1 MTGSSSATTTPAP
14 KIVARGVEKR
24 FETMHGPVDAVTG
37 FDLDVA
43 TGEVVCIVGPSGC
56 GKSTFLRI
64 LAGLED
70 ATGGRIEVRRD
81 DPGKPENA
89 VVFQEYAIFPWKSV
103 HDNVAFG
110 LRMRGVP
117 RKERDA
123 VAGHWISRVG
133 LTRFA
138 RAYPSQLSG
147 GMKQRVAIARA
158 LAYDSE
164 LLLMD
169 EPLGALDAQTRLTLQ
184 EELLRLWDETG
195 KTVVY
200 VTHGLEEAVLLADR
214 VVVMTA
220 HPGTVK
226 TIIDVDLPRPRSIE
240 TTATAAF
247 AALTGRLWEA
257 LRDEVARAEET
268 LA

>member
-1 MTGSSSATTTPAP
+1 
-14 KIVARGVEKR
+14 
-24 FETMHGPVDAVTG
+24 
-37 FDLDVA
+37 
-43 TGEVVCIVGPSGC
+43 
-56 GKSTFLRI
+56 
-64 LAGLED
+64 
-70 ATGGRIEVRRD
+70 
-81 DPGKPENA
+81 
-89 VVFQEYAIFPWKSV
+89 
-103 HDNVAFG
+103 
-110 LRMRGVP
+110 MRGVP
-117 RKERDA
+117 RQERDA
-123 VAGHWISRVG
+123 VADHWIARVG

-226 TIIDVDLPRPRSIE
+226 TILDVDLPRPRSIE